1 MSHNND
7 DASFPAFKGKRHSFF
22 SEHLNY
28 RLFEIFTFSF
38 QTSQIK
44 DTAGYLLLLNAASEP
59 DSDLP
64 QIVAALR
71 FPANEEIV

>member
-1 MSHNND
+1 MLMQVL
-7 DASFPAFKGKRHSFF
+7 ALRGKHRSFF

-28 RLFEIFTFSF
+28 LLFEIFTFNF

-44 DTAGYLLLLNAASEP
+44 DTAGYLLLQMRPVNLAQVFQG
-59 DSDLP
+59 LP